1 MNTLDTEDKL
11 LGVSHGLYLID
22 QEGFNYQL
30 SSSLNMTVPDFSIKY
45 LQKHTEYDKDENLTY
60 HQKVRIIDQ
69 LPPKDKRIYFPNKE
83 DRAEIRTLKSY
94 PCCVS

>member
-1 MNTLDTEDKL
+1 
-11 LGVSHGLYLID
+11 
-22 QEGFNYQL
+22 
-30 SSSLNMTVPDFSIKY
+30 MTVPDFSIKY

-94 PCCVS
+94 PCCVSWNRRGPLKFLKIARKIKIKRIKIIEYLL